1 MPWHDETTKRLTAN
15 SKFGWSG
22 RLMHL
27 QLCKPLAARLWPSL
41 QTGSEILK
49 ICDLSNRLRECSR
62 YVANLTNRL
71 GNTQDVYPWSQ
82 QGWGYSRQVAFL
94 TSRVGNTQHVYGCS
108 KENPPNCLRHKVCV
122 SKALHIKGGTKN
134 PRVLVVELD
143 RSDIVEMACRLAPA
157 ERSIQKTRGV
167 AVRSPFSRPRRVKI
181 HLRSL

>member
-1 MPWHDETTKRLTAN
+1 MWQI
-15 SKFGWSG
+15 S
-22 RLMHL
+22 
-27 QLCKPLAARLWPSL
+27 
-41 QTGSEILK
+41 QTGLGILK
-49 ICDLSNRLRECSR
+49 MCI
-62 YVANLTNRL
+62 L
-71 GNTQDVYPWSQ
+71 GHNKDGDTQDRWLFSQ
-82 QGWGYSRQVAFL
+82 AGLVAL
-94 TSRVGNTQHVYGCS
+94 SMCTAAPRRIPQTAQDT
-108 KENPPNCLRHKVCV
+108 RVCV